1 MISKALRK
9 RAFFVICLMTLGSLM
24 ICPPPAGAQQP
35 THVVE
40 KGDTLWSI
48 SEKYYGDA
56 DLWPKL
62 WQMNPFITNPHFLNP
77 GDVITLLEE
86 EPQETAKAAEEEA
99 REPVVEEK
107 ESETETA
114 GIDLSGFTNV
124 EGLGYLSRTR
134 VTPWGRLFF
143 TDSSK
148 LILGKGD
155 KVFVDFGER
164 EGIRPG
170 QEFTVYK
177 NSDLL
182 RHPLTDKKL
191 GHAVS
196 FLGTLVI
203 RKHLEKGIYES
214 DIVYSYKTINIGDPV
229 IPRQPVSPCIKPL
242 PTDKDML
249 ANIVS
254 SMEQQELIGQ
264 FSIVFL
270 DKGFNQGVRRGNVF
284 EVVRIKKIHDPDV
297 ETMTLVEFIKH
308 VHAKKTLADF
318 SIPQLLK
325 RFSKERAV
333 YHIPLGRIMVV
344 ESRPDTAT
352 ALVMSSKEDFQNGA
366 FVKGVTYTE
375 EPEFLAAMPRCD
387 VE

>member
-1 MISKALRK
+1 
-9 RAFFVICLMTLGSLM
+9 M
-24 ICPPPAGAQQP
+24 ICPPLAGAQQP

-48 SEKYYGDA
+48 CEKYYGDS

-86 EPQETAKAAEEEA
+86 EPPEKAKAAEEET

-114 GIDLSGFTNV
+114 GIDFSGYTNV
-124 EGLGYLSRTR
+124 EGLGYLSRTK
-134 VTPWGRLFF
+134 VTPWGRLLF

-148 LILGKGD
+148 LILSKGER
-155 KVFVDFGER
+155 VFVDFGER
-164 EGIRPG
+164 KGIRPG

-177 NSDLL
+177 SSDLL
-182 RHPLTDKKL
+182 RHPLTDKRL
-191 GHAVS
+191 GRTIF
-196 FLGTLVI
+196 FLGTVVV

-214 DIVYSYKTINIGDPV
+214 DIVDAYKTISIGDPV
-229 IPRQPVSPCIKPL
+229 MPRQRVSPCIKPL

-249 ANIVS
+249 TNIVAAI
-254 SMEQQELIGQ
+254 EQQEVMGQ
-264 FSIVFL
+264 FSTVFL
-270 DKGFNQGVRRGNVF
+270 DKGFNQGIHRGNVL
-284 EVVRIKKIHDPDV
+284 EIVRIKKIHDPDV
-297 ETMTLVEFIKH
+297 ETMSLVEFIKYSYS
-308 VHAKKTLADF
+308 KKTLADF
-318 SIPQLLK
+318 SIPELLK
-325 RFSKERAV
+325 KFSKERAV
-333 YHIPLGRIMVV
+333 YHIPLGRIIVV

-375 EPEFLAAMPRCD
+375 EPEFLAAMPRCA